1 MCNTCGC
8 GSTASHDAEHS
19 HCGGCGSHDLGAE
32 TIFCASCTDKM
43 EAETM
48 EEFNVEYGTRNR
60 YKLNGNQRYV
70 ARNSK
75 GQFIS
80 NVDVGRSLAADKR
93 EPKPTRHAKAGKR
106 GMGDHDGHHHAEQ
119 GYNDRDDESIGMR
132 HRGAHKQSMKDRRDE
147 SKGMT
152 DALNK
157 HHPYSDVST
166 MSAEFEAMARLPPG
180 EQDVASTKAGIKAK
194 FPNVRFSGTPVYL
207 TETQGTSSKFHVFIM
222 TNLGGFNGT
231 GRIGYKANIHGPMS
245 ESVFNRKMSQKLRK
259 GYKKTQFAETFEA
272 PKYGKR
278 NRYKL
283 NGNHRYVGRNAK
295 GQFISNVDVGR
306 SLRQDRRSN
315 AKSQKPVGFR
325 GMGDARVDSHHAE
338 SLTNAIVQWENDSG
352 LSAASAPPNDIM
364 FADQVE
370 LAKPVET
377 GAKIGLGFMLLSAG
391 AIVASAAIGM
401 VFGDN

>member
-93 EPKPTRHAKAGKR
+93 EPKPTRYAKAGKR

-152 DALNK
+152 LWLVC
-157 HHPYSDVST
+157 HPANRMLLLPRQVSK
-166 MSAEFEAMARLPPG
+166 P
-180 EQDVASTKAGIKAK
+180 
-194 FPNVRFSGTPVYL
+194 
-207 TETQGTSSKFHVFIM
+207 SS
-222 TNLGGFNGT
+222 
-231 GRIGYKANIHGPMS
+231 PMFVS
-245 ESVFNRKMSQKLRK
+245 L
-259 GYKKTQFAETFEA
+259 A
-272 PKYGKR
+272 P
-278 NRYKL
+278 
-283 NGNHRYVGRNAK
+283 
-295 GQFISNVDVGR
+295 QFI
-306 SLRQDRRSN
+306 
-315 AKSQKPVGFR
+315 
-325 GMGDARVDSHHAE
+325 
-338 SLTNAIVQWENDSG
+338 
-352 LSAASAPPNDIM
+352 
-364 FADQVE
+364 
-370 LAKPVET
+370 
-377 GAKIGLGFMLLSAG
+377 
-391 AIVASAAIGM
+391 
-401 VFGDN
+401 

>member
-1 MCNTCGC
+1 
-8 GSTASHDAEHS
+8 
-19 HCGGCGSHDLGAE
+19 
-32 TIFCASCTDKM
+32 
-43 EAETM
+43 M

-93 EPKPTRHAKAGKR
+93 EPKPTRYAKAGKR

-283 NGNHRYVGRNAK
+283 NGNQRYVGRNAK

-352 LSAASAPPNDIM
+352 MSAASSPPNDIM

-391 AIVASAAIGM
+391 AVVASAAIGM